1 MKKILILASNPRKDL
16 SLDREI
22 RELKDVIERS
32 RSREDFEVEEA
43 LAVRV
48 GDLQELLFQHE
59 PQIVHFCGHGG
70 GQTGLVLEGH
80 DGGEQWVQT
89 AALRDLFRLF
99 SSKVRCV
106 LLNACY
112 SEEQA
117 SEIVNHID
125 YVIGMEQEIRDDA
138 AIAFSKGFYR
148 ALGYDCSIEEA
159 YEFGCNAIQLE
170 ITNRS
175 TVRSATTEL
184 TRKAEVVKAVATTI
198 IPEHMK
204 PILKKREGAFR
215 AEEWENNAMS
225 FLSQEKKE
233 AIQLEL
239 VQEVINTPPDRG
251 LPVQPRMNSS
261 TSASQSPQGL
271 LGVPVARRRRIAPL
285 IIGSMVAGLLPVI
298 GIYSYIKLANQP
310 KLTDPKPPVD
320 PSKPERTL
328 LQQAKESA
336 KRKQWK
342 ESFDFLDKIPN
353 DSLDSPQSE
362 FYLEKWSDD
371 LLKSA
376 TKYYNE
382 GNLDDALKQA
392 QSIPENSPN
401 RDEVKKAIVT
411 WNEEKKV
418 EDDITRRLNVWDVE
432 GSRGVLPQIKSPALL
447 KTMEGSIAAIELT
460 ILNKAQEL
468 YNEGKVAEALEKAQR
483 IPKGSPFHQ
492 QVQTLIATWN
502 EEQKDKKTKPD
513 EVITELGVPDYSWV
527 SEQQVADADLE
538 GKSAL
543 DLDILRNYPYA
554 KQGLKF
560 GRPDLQEAFKSQPW
574 YQPTDISIADCG
586 KKFSDQERQNLR
598 IICTFQKERNL
609 SLNTSLS
616 CS

>member
-175 TVRSATTEL
+175 TVRSAATEL

-215 AEEWENNAMS
+215 AEEWENNAMP

-239 VQEVINTPPDRG
+239 VQEVINTPPNRG
-251 LPVQPRMNSS
+251 LPVQPRINSS

-285 IIGSMVAGLLPVI
+285 LIGSMVAGLLPVI

-310 KLTDPKPPVD
+310 KLTDPPEKPPSPIV
-320 PSKPERTL
+320 PPPVKPLQPEQTL
-328 LQQAKESA
+328 LQQANDSA

-342 ESFDFLDKIPN
+342 EAFALLDKI
-353 DSLDSPQSE
+353 LYDSPDDPKAGL
-362 FYLEKWSDD
+362 YLERWSNQ

-376 TKYYNE
+376 TDFYNK
-382 GNLDDALKQA
+382 GNLDDALNQA
-392 QSIPENSPN
+392 QAISINSPN
-401 RDEVKKAIVT
+401 YDEAQQAIAA

-418 EDDITRRLNVWDVE
+418 ADEINADLKKWDIDT
-432 GSRGVLPQIKSPALL
+432 PKQLL
-447 KTMEGSIAAIELT
+447 KDIRSQGLLQRLEAEIQKVDDAIQAE
-460 ILNKAQEL
+460 KRKKSQ
-468 YNEGKVAEALEKAQR
+468 AEAKA
-483 IPKGSPFHQ
+483 IQ
-492 QVQTLIATWN
+492 QT
-502 EEQKDKKTKPD
+502 EEAAEAKRKAAWLNYKYAW
-513 EVITELGVPDYSWV
+513 L
-527 SEQQVADADLE
+527 SERAVTQSDLE
-538 GKSAL
+538 GKSASEL
-543 DLDILRNYPYA
+543 AIMRNSIYA
-554 KQGLKF
+554 KYGFVF
-560 GRPDLQEAFKSQPW
+560 GKPEFQAAFSNEPW
-574 YQPTDISIADCG
+574 YKSTS
-586 KKFSDQERQNLR
+586 SDVDSMVSLLERDNATTIR
-598 IICTFQKERNL
+598 YFEKQKGY
-609 SLNTSLS
+609 LNQ
-616 CS
+616 

>member
-32 RSREDFEVEEA
+32 RSREEFEVEEA

-70 GQTGLVLEGH
+70 GQTGLVLEGD

-89 AALRDLFRLF
+89 EALSSLFRLF

-125 YVIGMEQEIRDDA
+125 HVIGMEQEIRDDA

-175 TVRSATTEL
+175 TVRSASTEL
-184 TRKAEVVKAVATTI
+184 TRKAEVVKAVATTV

-215 AEEWENNAMS
+215 AEEWENNAMP

-239 VQEVINTPPDRG
+239 VQEVINTSPDKG
-251 LPVQPRMNSS
+251 LLIQTRMNSS
-261 TSASQSPQGL
+261 TPASQSPQGL
-271 LGVPVARRRRIAPL
+271 LGAPVSRRRRIAPL

-310 KLTDPKPPVD
+310 ESTASTQAGMFPREKPPAPIVPALPIDPPLPKPT
-320 PSKPERTL
+320 RL
-328 LQQAKESA
+328 NQAMELA
-336 KRKQWK
+336 TRKQWEK
-342 ESFDFLDKIPN
+342 AIALLNESPA
-353 DSLDSPQSE
+353 DSSDAEQSQ
-362 FYLEKWSDD
+362 FYLEKWSVL

-376 TKYYNE
+376 TDYYND
-382 GNLDDALKQA
+382 GNMNDALKQA
-392 QSIPENSPN
+392 QAIPENSPN
-401 RDEVKKAIVT
+401 YTEAQKAIADWKEDQQKMDKLKNVFLSVHDMEDARSLLPEIHSPGLRKQA
-411 WNEEKKV
+411 EELTEKTQKIV
-418 EDDITRRLNVWDVE
+418 DADKARVGATTTVIPPVKPP
-432 GSRGVLPQIKSPALL
+432 VLPEPSNNQYLWLAERPAISDDLDN
-447 KTMEGSIAAIELT
+447 KT
-460 ILNKAQEL
+460 
-468 YNEGKVAEALEKAQR
+468 ALE
-483 IPKGSPFHQ
+483 
-492 QVQTLIATWN
+492 
-502 EEQKDKKTKPD
+502 
-513 EVITELGVPDYSWV
+513 
-527 SEQQVADADLE
+527 
-538 GKSAL
+538 
-543 DLDILRNYPYA
+543 LDIMRNSIYA
-554 KQGLKF
+554 RHGLIFKLAQ
-560 GRPDLQEAFKSQPW
+560 LQPAFSEQPW
-574 YQPTDISIADCG
+574 YEGTDDKLENIQL
-586 KKFSDQERQNLR
+586 KLNEQELKNDDF
-598 IICTFQKERNL
+598 ICNFQKKEHR
-609 SLNTSLS
+609 STTPT
-616 CS
+616 CSN

>member
-22 RELKDVIERS
+22 RELKGVIERS
-32 RSREDFEVEEA
+32 RGREEFEVEDA

-125 YVIGMEQEIRDDA
+125 HVIGMEQEIRDDA

-170 ITNRS
+170 ITGRS

-215 AEEWENNAMS
+215 AEEWGNNARQA
-225 FLSQEKKE
+225 LPQTKKE

-239 VQEVINTPPDRG
+239 VQEVIDTPRNRD
-251 LPVQPRMNSS
+251 LSAQPMMNPSS
-261 TSASQSPQGL
+261 VPTSHVPQSL
-271 LGVPVARRRRIAPL
+271 LEVPAPRRRVAPL
-285 IIGSMVAGLLPVI
+285 LVGSMVAGLLPVI
-298 GIYSYIKLANQP
+298 GIYSYIKLAKPLESTVSTQSGVTLP
-310 KLTDPKPPVD
+310 PKPPERQIEAIQ
-320 PSKPERTL
+320 PEPIIL
-328 LQQAKESA
+328 KQAKELA
-336 KRKQWK
+336 TQKRWK
-342 ESFDFLDKIPN
+342 EAIATLSQIPETALISDRAQFLA
-353 DSLDSPQSE
+353 E
-362 FYLEKWSDD
+362 WSSQ
-371 LLKSA
+371 LLQRA
-376 TKYYNE
+376 QEYFNE
-382 GNLDDALKQA
+382 GELNTALGEVGGIPKSSPSYRQA
-392 QSIPENSPN
+392 QE
-401 RDEVKKAIVT
+401 AIVT
-411 WNEEKKV
+411 WNKEKATWDKINIALNNQWDIATSKRLLKDIQSPGLRQRLEAEIQKVDVTIQEE
-418 EDDITRRLNVWDVE
+418 TRR
-432 GSRGVLPQIKSPALL
+432 SKQAK
-447 KTMEGSIAAIELT
+447 
-460 ILNKAQEL
+460 
-468 YNEGKVAEALEKAQR
+468 AEAEAR
-483 IPKGSPFHQ
+483 Q
-492 QVQTLIATWN
+492 QTTEAVEAERRAAWLNYKYAWLSERAVTQT
-502 EEQKDKKTKPD
+502 
-513 EVITELGVPDYSWV
+513 
-527 SEQQVADADLE
+527 DLE
-538 GKSAL
+538 GQSASEL
-543 DLDILRNYPYA
+543 AIMRNSIYA
-554 KQGLKF
+554 KYGFVF
-560 GRPDLQEAFKSQPW
+560 GKPEVQAIFSNEAW
-574 YQPTDISIADCG
+574 YDPISSNSNVDSMLSSLESNNAITIRDFE
-586 KKFSDQERQNLR
+586 KKMGYLTQ
-598 IICTFQKERNL
+598 
-609 SLNTSLS
+609 
-616 CS
+616 